1 LAQLPPG
8 VKDEVSHRGIAFRA
22 IIAFIKSNL

>member
-1 LAQLPPG
+1 

-22 IIAFIKSNL
+22 MTPFLLSNL